1 MVKQANR
8 KGKTMSNEIARNT
21 YTVTLEV
28 TADQPPNPDDF
39 YIRWPGS
46 INTVITSVKVE
57 PGTRAN
63 EEFSRA

>member
-1 MVKQANR
+1 
-8 KGKTMSNEIARNT
+8 MSNT
-21 YTVTLEV
+21 YTITIEV

-57 PGTRAN
+57 QSTSVKV
-63 EEFSRA
+63 EQS